1 MIKRLKFE
9 KYLHRPNAPTE
20 EITGLPLAVKWES
33 SQKPMVQHSHR
44 FTELVIVLS
53 GYGIHQGNG
62 FRNEISRGDILVIPL
77 GCTHNYQEC
86 SELSLVNILF
96 DFNRLPIPFMDMNLL
111 SGFSELFPDTGEF
124 FRTPRP
130 CPGFRLTEE
139 QLRHLEPLLTEFN
152 DEYKNFTPGRD
163 YRMLSL
169 FMVITGKI
177 VSAYPLS
184 QVQSRNELFPTYQLS
199 AILGFLSREFSNPI
213 TLQDILKRIPMSRST
228 LNRNFL
234 KAFGMSPMRYLNK
247 LRLDHAAKL
256 LNSSNLSISE
266 ISRQSGFEDSN
277 YFSRIFHNPS
287 YSC

>member
-44 FTELVIVLS
+44 FTELVIGLS

-62 FRNEISRGDILVIPL
+62 FRSEISRGDILVIPL

-184 QVQSRNELFPTYQLS
+184 QVQSGNELFPTLFVLVLLF
-199 AILGFLSREFSNPI
+199 LGFLFLAFCVYVICYR
-213 TLQDILKRIPMSRST
+213 
-228 LNRNFL
+228 RNKKNQRTENHYQNVL
-234 KAFGMSPMRYLNK
+234 SHQRV
-247 LRLDHAAKL
+247 
-256 LNSSNLSISE
+256 SNLPVECHTWFFEPGIQ
-266 ISRQSGFEDSN
+266 QSDNFTG
-277 YFSRIFHNPS
+277 YFKAYPDVAQYAQS
-287 YSC
+287 